1 MTMAQKLAKAE
12 KELAKLKKQ
21 AKVSTKKRVID
32 FVLSEYNG
40 KDRVL
45 VYPNG
50 KNEDKFSK
58 WVSLDKETVK
68 AILNSEICEDF
79 AS

>member
-1 MTMAQKLAKAE
+1 MTIAQKLAKAE

>member
-50 KNEDKFSK
+50 HNPDKFSK
-58 WVSLDKETVK
+58 WVSLDRETLK
-68 AILNSEICEDF
+68 AILDSEIVEEF
-79 AS
+79 VG

>member
-1 MTMAQKLAKAE
+1 MTMAQELREAK